1 MLLLTSTC
9 PWNCSHTVLSVIKL
23 LTVYFTQTNTC
34 SNLQDCFISKHRTCY
49 VSELR
54 QKVSNILC
62 KHSRVHL
69 FLIHGGRLETSDY
82 SILYVVNVKQAL
94 HNLLLVE
101 GLNFYQKFIY
111 FFKFIILFFSKR
123 PISWSIGI
131 VFTRKFC
138 NSTKNVFLNNMDLTT
153 SVTQAFY

>member
-23 LTVYFTQTNTC
+23 DGVLYTDKHLYKYH
-34 SNLQDCFISKHRTCY
+34 LQDCFISKHRTCY

-54 QKVSNILC
+54 QKVSNIPC

-69 FLIHGGRLETSDY
+69 FLIHGERLETSVY

-101 GLNFYQKFIY
+101 GLNFY
-111 FFKFIILFFSKR
+111 
-123 PISWSIGI
+123 
-131 VFTRKFC
+131 
-138 NSTKNVFLNNMDLTT
+138 
-153 SVTQAFY
+153 

>member
-9 PWNCSHTVLSVIKL
+9 PWNCSHTVLNVIKL
-23 LTVYFTQTNTC
+23 LTVGVLYTDKHLYKY
-34 SNLQDCFISKHRTCY
+34 NLQDCFISKHRTCY

-69 FLIHGGRLETSDY
+69 FLIHGERLETSDY

-101 GLNFYQKFIY
+101 GLNFY
-111 FFKFIILFFSKR
+111 
-123 PISWSIGI
+123 
-131 VFTRKFC
+131 
-138 NSTKNVFLNNMDLTT
+138 
-153 SVTQAFY
+153 